1 MARSIVVIDHQM
13 SWHQA
18 FKVEKAQLL
27 TALGECVVS
36 LEHIG
41 STSVPGLAAKPI
53 IDMLLE
59 VDSLA
64 ALDAQ
69 AEQLRALGYVAR
81 GENGISGRR
90 YFCKS
95 EETKSEETKSEEDKS
110 DEGKRDEYKAG
121 PQRTHHLHAFQR
133 GSQQLIAHRVFR
145 DYLIA
150 HPELVNQYGQLKRQ
164 AASECE
170 HDSRRYMAL
179 KEDFIR
185 QNLVLAMKWY
195 AQI

>member
-27 TALGECVVS
+27 TALGKCVVS

-69 AEQLRALGYVAR
+69 GEHLRALSYIAR
-81 GENGISGRR
+81 GENGIIGRR

-95 EETKSEETKSEEDKS
+95 EESKSEEDKS
-110 DEGKRDEYKAG
+110 DEGKSEEGKRDEYKVG
-121 PQRTHHLHAFQR
+121 PQRTHHLHAFQS
-133 GSQQLIAHRVFR
+133 GSQQLIAHRAFR

-150 HPELVNQYGQLKRQ
+150 HPDKADEYAELKRI
-164 AASECE
+164 AAKACH
-170 HDSRRYMAL
+170 HDSEAYMAAKAGFM
-179 KEDFIR
+179 KET
-185 QNLVLAMKWY
+185 LALALCWY
-195 AQI
+195 GKV

>member
-64 ALDAQ
+64 VLDAQ

-95 EETKSEETKSEEDKS
+95 EETKSEEDKS
-110 DEGKRDEYKAG
+110 GEYKAG
-121 PQRTHHLHAFQR
+121 PQRTHHLHAFQS
-133 GSQQLIAHRVFR
+133 GSQQLIAHRAFR

-164 AASECE
+164 AASECD
-170 HDSRRYMAL
+170 HDSQRYMAL
-179 KEDFIR
+179 KEDFMR

-195 AQI
+195 AQT

>member
-27 TALGECVVS
+27 TALGKCVVS

-64 ALDAQ
+64 D
-69 AEQLRALGYVAR
+69 R
-81 GENGISGRR
+81 
-90 YFCKS
+90 KS
-95 EETKSEETKSEEDKS
+95 
-110 DEGKRDEYKAG
+110 
-121 PQRTHHLHAFQR
+121 
-133 GSQQLIAHRVFR
+133 V
-145 DYLIA
+145 
-150 HPELVNQYGQLKRQ
+150 V
-164 AASECE
+164 
-170 HDSRRYMAL
+170 
-179 KEDFIR
+179 
-185 QNLVLAMKWY
+185 
-195 AQI
+195 

>member
-69 AEQLRALGYVAR
+69 AEQLRAFGYVAR

-95 EETKSEETKSEEDKS
+95 EESKSDKDKS

-121 PQRTHHLHAFQR
+121 PQRTHHLHAFQS
-133 GSQQLIAHRVFR
+133 GSQQLFAHRAFR

-150 HPELVNQYGQLKRQ
+150 HPDLVNQYGQLKRQ
-164 AASECE
+164 AASECD
-170 HDSRRYMAL
+170 HDSWCYMAL
-179 KEDFIR
+179 KEDFMR
-185 QNLVLAMKWY
+185 QNQVLAMKWY
-195 AQI
+195 AQT

>member
-18 FKVEKAQLL
+18 FKVEKARLL

-95 EETKSEETKSEEDKS
+95 EETKSEEDKSEEDKSEEDKS

-121 PQRTHHLHAFQR
+121 PQRTHHLHAFQSDR
-133 GSQQLIAHRVFR
+133 LRLSVTMIAGVIWR
-145 DYLIA
+145 
-150 HPELVNQYGQLKRQ
+150 
-164 AASECE
+164 
-170 HDSRRYMAL
+170 
-179 KEDFIR
+179 
-185 QNLVLAMKWY
+185 
-195 AQI
+195 